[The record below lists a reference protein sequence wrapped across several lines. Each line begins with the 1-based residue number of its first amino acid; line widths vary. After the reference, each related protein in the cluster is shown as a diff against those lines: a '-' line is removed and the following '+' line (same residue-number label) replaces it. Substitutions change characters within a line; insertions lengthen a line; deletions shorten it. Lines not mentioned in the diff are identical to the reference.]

1 MQVDDSFRRALE
13 TSFVIRVTHR
23 GRRSGLPRV
32 LETTYYWDGV
42 EKIYLSGYPGKRD
55 WVANMG
61 AHPEV
66 TVYTVERGRW
76 FAASATARVLRSREE
91 RTPYVMAYV
100 RHWLRLGGGQRR
112 LIRWALRAVH
122 LNRALHLPW
131 WGPFYCIRRV
141 FDSMPCVELTLTSAP
156 VARDAPPPDPT
167 LPRPTR
173 EA

>member
-1 MQVDDSFRRALE
+1 MPLDDAFRRALE
-13 TSFVIRVTHR
+13 TSFAIRVTHR

-42 EKIYLSGYPGKRD
+42 GKVYLSGYPGKRD

-61 AHPEV
+61 AYPEV

-112 LIRWALRAVH
+112 LIQWVLRAVR
-122 LNRALHLPW
+122 LNRALRLPW